1 MKRRLSHVD
10 RRGRVV
16 MVDTSAKMPTLRRAR
31 ARGEVHTSI
40 RVLQELRRGTMRK
53 GDVLAVARLAGIAAA
68 KQTATLIPLCHVL
81 PLDHV
86 EVDIDIDSDED
97 RIRIEAEVVCRA
109 ATGAEMEV
117 IVAVLIAAATV
128 YDMCKAVDRGMSIGS
143 VELMQKSGGRSGT
156 WRRAPA
162 PGRTKL
168 RRNP

>member
-1 MKRRLSHVD
+1 MKRKLSHVD

-31 ARGEVHTSI
+31 ARGEVHTTT
-40 RVLQELRRGTMRK
+40 RVLQELRRGTMQK

-86 EVDIDIDSDED
+86 EVDIDIDSNDD

-109 ATGAEMEV
+109 ATGAEMEA

-143 VELMQKSGGRSGT
+143 VELMQKSGGQSGA
-156 WRRAPA
+156 WRRSPA